1 MSKLKTV
8 LEASEC
14 HTLDRDD
21 FRAQRDVC
29 GIGSGGDL
37 DSAIQAMFSMKY
49 HPWVQDG
56 RVRKCIE
63 EVFDDSLTNQLKM
76 QAAPMLGIF
85 GTFLALVSLLV
96 ATYM

>member
-1 MSKLKTV
+1 LKTV

-14 HTLDRDD
+14 HTLDRED

-37 DSAIQAMFSMKY
+37 DSAIKAMFEMKY

-56 RVRKCIE
+56 RVRNCIE
-63 EVFDDSLTNQLKM
+63 EVFDDSLRNQQKM
-76 QAAPMLGIF
+76 QAAPLLSIF
-85 GTFLALVSLLV
+85 GTFLALMSLLV